1 MESVTDFHIRM
12 CVDIAVFG
20 DREAINA
27 YSYFLI
33 FETYWRVSVF
43 FLVPWVGVFRARLTS
58 VGGST

>member
-43 FLVPWVGVFRARLTS
+43 SWYLGWGFLGLGLPL
-58 VGGST
+58 